1 MIEVNNLYKSFSGG
15 KKSAK
20 IVALDGL
27 SFTANDGEITGILG
41 PNGAG
46 KTTCLRTLYGL
57 LKADQGF
64 ALIDGINVVEQPL
77 LARKRLGIFPDKFGL
92 YERLTAYEQIDYF
105 ASIHGLQGAAKH
117 HAIETILSDLEMQ
130 ELAHRKTA
138 GFSQGQR
145 MKVTLAQA
153 LVHQPKNFVLDEPT
167 RGLDVMSTR
176 VLRNYLA
183 RFKEK
188 GHCILFSSHVMQE
201 VAALCDRVIIVANGK
216 LAAQGTPA
224 ELCELAGETHLEEAF
239 VKIIGS
245 DEGVA
250 A

>member
-1 MIEVNNLYKSFSGG
+1 MIEVNNLHKSFID
-15 KKSAK
+15 KKNTVK
-20 IVALDGL
+20 ALDGL
-27 SFTANDGEITGILG
+27 SFTARDGEITGILG

-57 LKADQGF
+57 LKADEGSVVV
-64 ALIDGINVVEQPL
+64 DGINVLDDPL
-77 LARKRLGIFPDKFGL
+77 AVRKRLGIFPDKFGL
-92 YERLTAYEQIDYF
+92 YERLSAYEQVDYF
-105 ASIHGLQGAAKH
+105 ASLHGMQGANKKS
-117 HAIETILSDLEMQ
+117 AINQIFKDLGME
-130 ELAHRKTA
+130 ELAHRKTV

-176 VLRNYLA
+176 VLRNHLA
-183 RFKEK
+183 KFKEK

-216 LAAQGTPA
+216 LAAQGTPQ
-224 ELCELAGETHLEEAF
+224 ELCDLAEEKLLEDAF
-239 VKIIGS
+239 VKLIGS

>member
-1 MIEVNNLYKSFSGG
+1 MIEVNNLHKVFKS
-15 KKSAK
+15 KKNS
-20 IVALDGL
+20 VTALDGL
-27 SFTANDGEITGILG
+27 SFQAKDGEITGILG

-57 LKADQGF
+57 LSADEGF
-64 ALIDGINVVEQPL
+64 ATIDGIKVTEDPIS
-77 LARKRLGIFPDKFGL
+77 ARAKLGIFPDKFGL
-92 YERLTAYEQIDYF
+92 YERLTAYEQVDYF
-105 ASIHGLQGAAKH
+105 ASLHGLQGSAKKQ
-117 HAIETILSDLEMQ
+117 AIESILADLEME
-130 ELAHRKTA
+130 ELAHRRTG

-176 VLRNYLA
+176 VLRNYLSK
-183 RFKEK
+183 FKEK

-201 VAALCDRVIIVANGK
+201 VAALCDRVVIVANGK
-216 LAAQGTPA
+216 LAAQGTPQ
-224 ELCELAGETHLEEAF
+224 ELCDLAGETLLEEAF
-239 VKIIGS
+239 VKLIGS